1 MKPLMLTLAAFGP
14 YPGRTQVDFRP
25 LGTGLFL
32 VTGDTGAGKTS
43 LFDAIAYALFGE
55 CSGQTRGESGLRS
68 DFASPDVET
77 FVTLEFLHRGK
88 TYTVTRR
95 PAQLLPKKRGEGM
108 TQRGASAE
116 LLLPDGPP
124 VTKTQEV
131 TRRIEEILRM
141 NAAQFRQLCMIAQ
154 GEFLR
159 LLLAGQAQR
168 EDILRRLFDTG
179 LYQRVQED
187 LTRREKELRQAI
199 ELESQRAAEHCRR
212 IRRREDTPL
221 SAACA
226 AAEEAGSAIASVAAD
241 FGLSALAGEELEEE
255 SRALDA
261 LRERLASVG
270 ERRRELAAALVR
282 AQQCEDMA
290 RELAAVREALV
301 QLDGQRADME
311 ARREELERAERAAL
325 LDVEDSRLAAART
338 EEKEVRALLA
348 GLARQLEEAR
358 SAKGRADDALA
369 GEENRAQESAAL
381 LQKEADLQALLPVF
395 RQWEEQKSRRVD
407 MEKAIGR
414 ARREREEADE
424 AARAAAEEL
433 AALERE
439 DAALAGAEVAR
450 QRAESAR
457 EEAAQRVRAL
467 EELCRKEKELARLH
481 AAWEAAEQAC
491 YSLQIRAAE
500 AKAIWGE
507 RAARFYGAQAAR
519 LAGKLEAGKPCPVCG
534 SREHPAPA
542 QPEEDAPD
550 EAAVKAAEKESARR
564 DAALS
569 DARTEEAQA
578 RTVWETHA
586 AAFEDGLA
594 KAEVPEKSKL
604 SEALEEAAA
613 EQRSREEEAE
623 KAAAL
628 AERQAA
634 LPARL
639 ADARAAREEAV
650 RRQSEAAAS
659 LARQEAAMTEA
670 ARAEEES
677 RARIP
682 AAYPDA
688 QALQRAI
695 ADLRGQRAALDEK
708 RRKAQENAQAA
719 AAALQTL
726 EGRSAEAGERLAAAR
741 AALDSSREAY
751 AAKLAACGFTAAE
764 EAHAAKRTAEERAVL
779 RERMEG
785 YDRAREERAA
795 EASRLQAA
803 LEKETLDPRALRE
816 EAAALAKEE
825 DDLRALGE
833 NGQSRLDA
841 GRDALAGLQDSLKKL
856 DGLNARWQ
864 VLRPLAQ
871 VASGTAAGV
880 QKIKFETYV
889 MASCFDSILRQ
900 ANRRLSRMT
909 GGRYALQRSQSA
921 DSLSSR
927 GLELD
932 VFDRYTGRARP
943 VSTLSGGECFK
954 ASLALA
960 LGLSDI
966 AQRQTGGVS
975 IDVMFIDEGF
985 GTLDAESL
993 DAAIRTLL
1001 ELAGDD
1007 RMVGI
1012 ISHVGE
1018 LKERIAKKI
1027 LVRRSP
1033 RGSTVQV
1040 QV

>member
-25 LGTGLFL
+25 LETGLFL

-43 LFDAIAYALFGE
+43 LFDAIVYALFGE

-68 DFASPDVET
+68 DFAPPDTET

-124 VTKTQEV
+124 VAKTQEV

-187 LTRREKELRQAI
+187 LSRRERDLRQAI

-212 IRRREDTPL
+212 LRRREGTPL
-221 SAACA
+221 AAACA
-226 AAEEAGSAIASVAAD
+226 AAEEAGNAIASIAAD
-241 FGLSALAGEELEEE
+241 SGLPALAGEELEEE
-255 SRALDA
+255 TRALGA
-261 LRERLASVG
+261 LREKQAAVG
-270 ERRRELAAALVR
+270 ARRRELAAALVR
-282 AQQCEDMA
+282 AEQREDMA
-290 RELAAVREALV
+290 RELAAVREALAR
-301 QLDGQRADME
+301 LAGQRADME
-311 ARREELERAERAAL
+311 ARRKELEQAERAAL

-338 EEKEVRALLA
+338 EEEEVRALL
-348 GLARQLEEAR
+348 GRLAQRLEEAR
-358 SAKGRADDALA
+358 AAKGRADGALAAEEEKAEESDALH
-369 GEENRAQESAAL
+369 
-381 LQKEADLQALLPVF
+381 QKEAALQALLPDL
-395 RQWEEQKSRRVD
+395 RQWEEQKSRRAALEEERRRAQD
-407 MEKAIGR
+407 EK
-414 ARREREEADE
+414 EAAE
-424 AARAAAEEL
+424 KAARAAAEEL
-433 AALERE
+433 VALERE
-439 DAALAGAEVAR
+439 EAALAGAEAAR

-457 EEAAQRVRAL
+457 EQAAQRVLAL
-467 EELCRKEKELARLH
+467 EELCRKEQELARLH
-481 AAWEAAEQAC
+481 TVWEAAGQAC
-491 YSLQIRAAE
+491 ASLQLQAAE
-500 AKAIWGE
+500 AKAAWGGLT
-507 RAARFYGAQAAR
+507 ARFYGAQAAR
-519 LAGKLEAGKPCPVCG
+519 LAGRLEAGKPCPVCG

-542 QPEEDAPD
+542 QPEEGAPD
-550 EAAVKAAEKESARR
+550 EAAVKAAEEESARR

-578 RTVWETHA
+578 RTVWETYA

-594 KAEVPEKSKL
+594 KAGVPEKSKL
-604 SEALEEAAA
+604 SAALEEAAA
-613 EQRSREEEAE
+613 EQRSREEEVE

-639 ADARAAREEAV
+639 ASARAAREGAA
-650 RRQSEAAAS
+650 RRQGEAAAS
-659 LARQEAAMTEA
+659 LARQEATVTEA
-670 ARAEEES
+670 ARAEEKS

-695 ADLRGQRAALDEK
+695 ADLRGQRAALEEK
-708 RRKAQENAQAA
+708 KRKAQENAQAA

-726 EGRSAEAGERLAAAR
+726 EGRTAEAGERLAAAR
-741 AALDSSREAY
+741 AALDRSREAY
-751 AAKLAACGFTAAE
+751 AAKLAACGFTAE
-764 EAHAAKRTAEERAVL
+764 EARAAKRTAEERAAL
-779 RERMEG
+779 RGELEY
-785 YDRAREERAA
+785 YDRACAERESESA
-795 EASRLQAA
+795 RLQAA
-803 LEKETLDPRALRE
+803 IGEETPEPQALRE

-833 NGQSRLDA
+833 SGQSRLDA
-841 GRDALAGLQDSLKKL
+841 GRAALDGFRASLRKL
-856 DGLNARWQ
+856 DGLNSRWQ
-864 VLRPLAQ
+864 VIRPLAQ
-871 VASGTAAGV
+871 VATGTAAGV

-889 MASCFDSILRQ
+889 MGSCFDSILRQ
-900 ANRRLSRMT
+900 ANRRLAQMT

-932 VFDRYTGRARP
+932 VLDRYTGKARS

-985 GTLDAESL
+985 GALDAASL

-1033 RGSTVQV
+1033 KGSTVQV